1 MIYIIP
7 TPIGNMGDI
16 TYRGKELL
24 LLADCLVV
32 ENFQTATKLL
42 KQLGRV
48 TMPKIIPF
56 VKNEQF
62 NEYEISN
69 HITKYEIIGVVSEA
83 GMPVISDPGYLLV
96 EYLAKNN
103 LEYTVLPGACS
114 VDTAVAASGLVN
126 KGYIFL
132 GFIPTKKGRQTFWK
146 ELAQFTLPVVIFE
159 SVHRIE
165 KCIEDMQANLK
176 PDSKVFIARELTK
189 LFETYIHTTVGELKN
204 IDITQKGEFVIVI
217 RNNIE

>member
-1 MIYIIP
+1 MISIVP

-16 TYRGKELL
+16 TYRSKEVLL
-24 LLADCLVV
+24 EADCLIV

-42 KQLGRV
+42 KQLGRE

-69 HITKYEIIGVVSEA
+69 HITKFENIAVTSEA
-83 GMPVISDPGYLLV
+83 GMPAISDPGYLLV

-103 LEYTVLPGACS
+103 IEYTVLPGACS
-114 VDTAVAASGLVN
+114 VEVAVAASGLVT

-146 ELAQFTLPVVIFE
+146 ELSQYTLPVVIFE
-159 SVHRIE
+159 SVHRID
-165 KCIEDMQANLK
+165 KCVEDMQANLK
-176 PDSKVFIARELTK
+176 PDTKVFIARELTK
-189 LFETYIHTTVGELKN
+189 MYETYIHTTVAELSN
-204 IDITQKGEFVIVI
+204 VTITPKGEFVIVI
-217 RNNIE
+217 RNI

>member
-1 MIYIIP
+1 MISIVP

-16 TYRGKELL
+16 TYRSKEVLL
-24 LLADCLVV
+24 EADCLIV

-42 KQLGRV
+42 KQLGRE

-69 HITKYEIIGVVSEA
+69 HIIKFDNIAVTSEA
-83 GMPVISDPGYLLV
+83 GMPAISDPGYLLV

-103 LEYTVLPGACS
+103 IAYTVLPGACS
-114 VDTAVAASGLVN
+114 VEVAVAASGLVT

-146 ELAQFTLPVVIFE
+146 ELSQYTLPVVIFE
-159 SVHRIE
+159 SVHRID
-165 KCIEDMQANLK
+165 KCVEDMQVNLK
-176 PDSKVFIARELTK
+176 PDTKVFIARELTK
-189 LFETYIHTTVGELKN
+189 MYETYIHTTVAELSN
-204 IDITQKGEFVIVI
+204 VTITPKGEFVIVI
-217 RNNIE
+217 RNS